1 MVYFQ
6 KMQTKFFTQFL
17 SLFIIVQLLFA
28 PIGLVFA
35 VGKDS
40 VGETPGFDSSIS
52 GYNGGDVNTSP
63 DTGGDTVLGQ
73 TVDTGG
79 ANTASKLSGVYAGF
93 GALVGCKNADSRALG
108 GTFGSLGSLF
118 AKKAA
123 STAGDSPAA
132 KKATDALG
140 LTSSS
145 ISGGSQ
151 AVPVLDQKG
160 LTTAEKIQ
168 ANTAES
174 TKLSTADNIRNNCLN
189 GLAYRIAKYALAK
202 LTQKT
207 VNWIN
212 SGFNGDAFFI
222 RDQNSYMRSIQNDQ
236 INSILGP
243 IGLYSNRNN
252 YPYGRDFARA
262 YLQHQK
268 NTYNMYA
275 QSNLSHYFNKYMTPA
290 QYSGNFMGGGWN
302 GWLALTQNPA
312 NNPLGFGMITSQ
324 QIADRTAVATNE
336 ATNELNW
343 GDGFL
348 SQKKCVDPINY
359 TPKDAKKNPCNKWET
374 VTPGIAISN
383 QLSNAMGS
391 SYRQLEMAD
400 QINESMSVVFDAL
413 VNQAMSWGVSQLS
426 TRKDPS
432 FATFGGTG
440 SNKVYDSSGNDITNR
455 SSKQYDSNGIEMFTP
470 QPGGW
475 FDTETSFDITSTQNN
490 TNNLAIVLTTQRLYK
505 QQLQKSIAPL
515 PQIVPKLAELDYC
528 IPGPNPGWENNVEN
542 MLNQEDVL
550 YAKGINISDINTK
563 ISDGYGVA
571 GGVGEGLM
579 VAGGIVAGVTGVT
592 GVGLIVGGALALTGL
607 IVEQASSWLG
617 DNKQTEVDA
626 NQTIVENVR
635 DAETN
640 LQNNLINETKNI
652 DRKNFEDYKT
662 AIHKYYGNNLYEANI
677 PVALKANSM
686 IANIQDYKDNVENTI
701 SVYNDAVAETDSNI
715 AQLTAIKKE
724 VDAIVAPY
732 KKNFTYCPEPFD
744 PKTKDGLY
752 TPGNTAGGTTI
763 KDAVLNPVGGGA
775 IKGATSGGA
784 TIDKAVKAGAAGSN
798 IQ

>member
-17 SLFIIVQLLFA
+17 SLFIIVQLLIA
-28 PIGLVFA
+28 PISFVFA
-35 VGKDS
+35 EGEDS
-40 VGETPGFDSSIS
+40 AGGTPGFDSSIS

-73 TVDTGG
+73 SVDSGSG
-79 ANTASKLSGVYAGF
+79 AATASQVAGNF
-93 GALVGCKNADSRALG
+93 GGFSSLLGCKNADSRALG
-108 GTFGSLGSLF
+108 GAFGAIGGLF

-123 STAGDSPAA
+123 SSGTG
-132 KKATDALG
+132 KAVSKTLG
-140 LTSSS
+140 LSSMS
-145 ISGGSQ
+145 SD
-151 AVPVLDQKG
+151 AVPTTNADLQK
-160 LTTAEKIQ
+160 
-168 ANTAES
+168 
-174 TKLSTADNIRNNCLN
+174 TADANLAKTSDLDKLATADSTRNNCLN

-202 LTQKT
+202 LTKQT

-222 RDQNSYMRSIQNDQ
+222 KNQDSYMKSLVNQQ
-236 INSILGP
+236 ANSILGP

-324 QIADRTAVATNE
+324 QIADNAARVTND

-348 SQKKCVDPINY
+348 SQKKCIDPADY
-359 TPKDAKKNPCNKWET
+359 TQKDSKKNPCKEWKT

-413 VNQAMSWGVSQLS
+413 VNQAMTMGISELS
-426 TRKDPS
+426 SKKDPA
-432 FATFGGTG
+432 FTTFGGPG
-440 SNKVYDSSGNDITNR
+440 SNKIYDSLGNDITNR
-455 SSKQYDSNGIEMFTP
+455 NSKNYDANGVELPTP

-475 FDTETSFDITSTQNN
+475 FDSDVAFDITSTQNS
-490 TNNLAIVLTTQRLYK
+490 TNNLAQVLLTQKLYK
-505 QQLQKSIAPL
+505 LQLQKSVEPL

-528 IPGPNPGWENNVEN
+528 IPGPHPGWENDVADEIDQQNQAIDELIKN
-542 MLNQEDVL
+542 GSGNLKDYDPNIIPSWLETLNTWPV
-550 YAKGINISDINTK
+550 I
-563 ISDGYGVA
+563 
-571 GGVGEGLM
+571 GE
-579 VAGGIVAGVTGVT
+579 V
-592 GVGLIVGGALALTGL
+592 TGL
-607 IVEQASSWLG
+607 ISGIASGIHSIYYRATYG
-617 DNKQTEVDA
+617 
-626 NQTIVENVR
+626 ENPSETQPR
-635 DAETN
+635 LEAIKEAESN
-640 LQNNLINETKNI
+640 LQDNLISYAEQFQPAVTQQEFN
-652 DRKNFEDYKT
+652 DYKD
-662 AIHKYYGNNLYEANI
+662 AIHKYYGDNLYEKNI
-677 PVALKANSM
+677 PVALKANSL
-686 IANIQDYKDNVENTI
+686 ISNISGYKD
-701 SVYNDAVAETDSNI
+701 SVNDALIAYNDGIAATDVNI
-715 AQLTAIKKE
+715 AQLTEIKKK

-732 KKNFTYCPEPFD
+732 KKNFTYCPAPFD
-744 PKTKDGLY
+744 PKIKDGLY
-752 TPGNTAGGTTI
+752 TPGNTTGGTTI
-763 KDAVLNPVGGGA
+763 KDVFNPAVGGA
-775 IKGATSGGA
+775 VKGATNGGT
-784 TIDKAVKAGAAGSN
+784 TIDKAVKAGAAGTN